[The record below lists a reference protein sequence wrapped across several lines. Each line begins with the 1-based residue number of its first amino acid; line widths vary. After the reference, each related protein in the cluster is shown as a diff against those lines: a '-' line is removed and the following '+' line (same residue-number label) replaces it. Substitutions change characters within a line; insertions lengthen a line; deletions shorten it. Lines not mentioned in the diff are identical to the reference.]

1 MYGCDVDVLR
11 LIDDEKGHCVVPSA
25 DSIHSRRP
33 AGRVRGKRGMCHQ
46 RCHQVIRLV
55 DGRTDGFAYWIAN
68 IQYLG
73 KVRGNDFM

>member
-1 MYGCDVDVLR
+1 MMKKGIVSCLQLTRYILVDPPGV
-11 LIDDEKGHCVVPSA
+11 CV
-25 DSIHSRRP
+25 
-33 AGRVRGKRGMCHQ
+33 GRGACATND
-46 RCHQVIRLV
+46 VIRLV